1 MPREEV
7 CSFFQKLQLL
17 GLTKKTRA
25 RYASLFT
32 SDFCPLLEVF
42 SFCLPVYSFMI
53 FILQFIRGSKSMGVN
68 CSILPFNAT
77 VLCHHLVMSFD
88 FGIKK
93 CSESLCLFK

>member
-1 MPREEV
+1 MRVSSRLIFP
-7 CSFFQKLQLL
+7 SAGGIFI
-17 GLTKKTRA
+17 
-25 RYASLFT
+25 LFT
-32 SDFCPLLEVF
+32 LFH
-42 SFCLPVYSFMI
+42 SFMI

-93 CSESLCLFK
+93 MFRKPLLVQIKLC